1 MNWLEKCHDIL
12 RSSSFSVPYLA
23 SKKVMPFKKKQ
34 KTLSFAELRTIV
46 AEVTYLDWKLVV
58 ELDKAVA
65 GLVSNEHRRPYL
77 QVLGHGPDPQNNMKD
92 SEWSS
97 RKFWLS
103 GVMCKNEV
111 IRTALKAI
119 ECAVAHEMYENI
131 LYRGCAV
138 FTPHMDYD
146 VQVELMR
153 SKGDGFKNSRI
164 DGMQGM

>member
-1 MNWLEKCHDIL
+1 MKNLLEKWQNRL
-12 RSSSFSVPYLA
+12 RTKPSRWPLFGGMTLPL
-23 SKKVMPFKKKQ
+23 KKKQ
-34 KTLSFAELRTIV
+34 RKLSFKELQDIV

-58 ELDKAVA
+58 ELDKAA
-65 GLVSNEHRRPYL
+65 TLVPNEQRRPYL
-77 QVLGHGPDPQNNMKD
+77 QVLGHGPDPQDGMKD
-92 SEWSS
+92 AEWSS

-131 LYRGCAV
+131 LYKGYPV

-146 VQVELMR
+146 VQVEMMR
-153 SKGDGFKNSRI
+153 TKGDGFKNSRT
-164 DGMQGM
+164 DGMQGL